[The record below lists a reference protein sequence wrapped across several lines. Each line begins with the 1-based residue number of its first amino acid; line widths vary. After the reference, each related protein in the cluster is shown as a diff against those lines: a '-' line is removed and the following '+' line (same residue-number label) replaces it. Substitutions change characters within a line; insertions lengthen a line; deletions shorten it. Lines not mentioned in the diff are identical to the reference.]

1 VKGWARSFQIYQ
13 DEVYDL
19 LFLWT
24 PLCDMCVI
32 SKSRFEIRG
41 LTKVQVSSSEE
52 ILRYF
57 AVSMKR
63 RCTESTAKNATSS
76 RSHLVFKIDICGERS
91 GDPNSYGHLYFTD
104 LAGSEALDAGQT
116 EKQKAEGQQIR
127 NSLTALKTLLVRAA
141 DRQKGD
147 ARSASICRYMQF
159 VLSRPEAK
167 LLVIA
172 NISAE
177 AASFSQTKDALEFV
191 ADISKFKKL
200 QDKSPDFLAASEAA
214 AEHDKKKGDSDKPWR
229 RIRLEQQQSG
239 VVRRRETEFTVEF
252 F

>member
-91 GDPNSYGHLYFTD
+91 GDPNSYGHLYFID
-104 LAGSEALDAGQT
+104 LAALL
-116 EKQKAEGQQIR
+116 QIPR
-127 NSLTALKTLLVRAA
+127 LYVHLWILYQLRTMSKKHQNKRRKDEVLACAPPRTISRIDYGDYLVRNV
-141 DRQKGD
+141 GFNPEI
-147 ARSASICRYMQF
+147 ASSFERCGG
-159 VLSRPEAK
+159 AK
-167 LLVIA
+167 ELVDLL
-172 NISAE
+172 
-177 AASFSQTKDALEFV
+177 
-191 ADISKFKKL
+191 
-200 QDKSPDFLAASEAA
+200 
-214 AEHDKKKGDSDKPWR
+214 
-229 RIRLEQQQSG
+229 QSG
-239 VVRRRETEFTVEF
+239 KTKEMKRSMRKASSALSVESSRSWGRIELLKKCNRWSRLLRI
-252 F
+252 